1 MSEALN
7 ITQTQ
12 IEELVWLPLQVDAGV
27 WTAIS
32 ITIDIP
38 TLANQQNLMFLTTL
52 LYAESPTAWI
62 TQLINSA

>member
-12 IEELVWLPLQVDAGV
+12 IEKLVWLPLQVDAGV
-27 WTAIS
+27 WTTIS